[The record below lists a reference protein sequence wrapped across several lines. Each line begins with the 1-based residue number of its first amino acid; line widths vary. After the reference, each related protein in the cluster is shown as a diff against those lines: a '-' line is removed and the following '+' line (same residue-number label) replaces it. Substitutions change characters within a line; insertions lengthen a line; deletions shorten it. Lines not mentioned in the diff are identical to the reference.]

1 MEAAKVKYAEAI
13 EIDKEN
19 EYALANMGVVN
30 LKQANYVECIQ
41 NSSDALAQIDNFQDD
56 TASFQNNNILA
67 VKILMRRA
75 KCYEMT
81 NEIEKAKNDIDKT
94 IMLEPRNVEAR
105 ELLKS
110 IQIKLDTQ
118 LFCQFRD

>member
-1 MEAAKVKYAEAI
+1 MEAAKAKYAEAI
-13 EIDKEN
+13 EVDKEN

-41 NSSDALAQIDNFQDD
+41 NSSDALAQIDNFQED

-94 IMLEPRNVEAR
+94 IILEPRNVEAR

-110 IQIKLDTQ
+110 I
-118 LFCQFRD
+118 